1 MQKKNISRSNGD
13 RIAVGDLMVAQLGAR
28 GALLNLHIR
37 LFRLYPESNGEVG
50 ILAGREIFM
59 TKPHHRGDKA
69 LFMGSAAALVKV
81 GVAAAIS
88 NTRKTCILR
97 QELQTKQRRWVAR
110 GTGGG
115 AELVSEVLQQLQLTD
130 QHQVQP
136 TSSQTTVS

>member
-1 MQKKNISRSNGD
+1 
-13 RIAVGDLMVAQLGAR
+13 
-28 GALLNLHIR
+28 
-37 LFRLYPESNGEVG
+37 
-50 ILAGREIFM
+50 M
-59 TKPHHRGDKA
+59 TKPHQRGDKA

-115 AELVSEVLQQLQLTD
+115 AELVSEFLQQLQLTD

-136 TSSQTTVS
+136 TSSQTSPAPPPFDTPDASVDALFERISQVSGCWPA